1 MPAGSSRFDAVNQ
14 LDLLWDRLNCGSAG
28 KRVPCFAAMLEKI
41 TCSLPVRRTIVSS
54 NSASR
59 ILRPKSIKARRA
71 KFRVEFYY
79 HNGRCGFLRPVYVT
93 AQVLQS

>member
-41 TCSLPVRRTIVSS
+41 TLQL
-54 NSASR
+54 A
-59 ILRPKSIKARRA
+59 RA
-71 KFRVEFYY
+71 KDDSE
-79 HNGRCGFLRPVYVT
+79 
-93 AQVLQS
+93 